1 MPFFGPG
8 CAYRHSVN
16 RAMKSSAANKTALGA
31 TMALGLL
38 LIVALLSYHRH
49 SEMAA
54 AMAVLSSGLVALV
67 IQREMVARQRAEME
81 LLRAQDELEDRVI
94 ERTAEINTANVA
106 LQAEV
111 LERQRADEALRH
123 AHDDLEQRVAD
134 RTRALGDANEVLQR
148 EIIERRKV
156 ADALRNSR
164 TLYHSLVENI
174 PVSIW
179 RTDVTGRFT
188 FVNEHLCAS
197 LGVTHEE
204 ILGKGVYDFYT
215 TATAERR
222 ARDDRNVL
230 DSENPFE
237 DIQEFE
243 TRSGRHGFE
252 QVLKTPFHDAE
263 GRTLGVQG
271 ISWDVTE
278 RRRAEEEMRRIQ
290 GQLERSNADLRH
302 KNEEIQ
308 NFYHTLSHE
317 LKTPLTSAREFVA
330 IVVDGLAG
338 GLNDTQKEYL
348 RIALESCNQLR
359 VCINDLL
366 DATRLETGKLSI
378 ELRPAELGAL
388 VERIVKALRPA
399 AKGKRI
405 ELSCEVEPGLP
416 VVSLDENRITQVI
429 TNLLNNALKFTE
441 PGGRIVARV
450 GASPEEPET
459 LEVSV
464 SDSGR
469 GIPAEQLGRIFDR
482 LYQVKSGDASTEQ
495 GVGLGLYICR
505 ELVRLHGGDISAEST
520 VDVGSKFTF
529 TLPLQPLL
537 HRANLL
543 LVDDDPAVREILSR
557 VLERAE
563 FTVSTAED
571 GESALQQIR
580 RQMPDVVLMDLEMPG
595 LDGPA
600 TLQEI
605 RKHWRSLPVILHTG
619 HVDGPLLTRALEW
632 SPFTVLAKPCPLDQ
646 LVQTVRDLDQR
657 GKEAPRFIHAHSANP
672 S

>member
-1 MPFFGPG
+1 
-8 CAYRHSVN
+8 
-16 RAMKSSAANKTALGA
+16 MKSSAANKTALGA
-31 TMALGLL
+31 TAVLSLL

-49 SEMAA
+49 GELAA

-67 IQREMVARQRAEME
+67 IQREMVARQRAEWE
-81 LLRAQDELEDRVI
+81 LIRAQEDLEDRVI

-111 LERQRADEALRH
+111 LERQRAEEALRR
-123 AHDDLEQRVAD
+123 AHDELEQRVAD
-134 RTRALGDANEVLQR
+134 RTRALADANEVLQR
-148 EIIERRKV
+148 EIVERRKV
-156 ADALRNSR
+156 GDALRNSR
-164 TLYHSLVENI
+164 TLYHSLVENL
-174 PVSIW
+174 PVNIW
-179 RTDVTGRFT
+179 RTDIAGRFT

-204 ILGKGVYDFYT
+204 ILGRTVYDFYT
-215 TATAERR
+215 TASAERR
-222 ARDDRNVL
+222 GSDDRAVL
-230 DSENPFE
+230 ESENPCE
-237 DIQEFE
+237 DIMEFE
-243 TRSGRHGFE
+243 TKSGRHGFE

-290 GQLERSNADLRH
+290 AQLERSNADLRH

-317 LKTPLTSAREFVA
+317 LKTPLTSAREFIA
-330 IVVDGLAG
+330 IVLDGLAG
-338 GLNDTQKEYL
+338 ELNDTQKEYL
-348 RIALESCNQLR
+348 RISMESCNQLR

-366 DATRLETGKLSI
+366 DATRLETGKLSV
-378 ELRPAELGAL
+378 ELKPVSPGSL
-388 VERIVKALRPA
+388 VERVVKALRPA
-399 AKGKRI
+399 AMGKRI

-416 VVSLDENRITQVI
+416 TVDLDESRITQVI

-441 PGGRIVARV
+441 PGGHIAARV
-450 GASPEEPET
+450 SASPEQGDAV
-459 LEVSV
+459 EVSV

-469 GIPAEQLGRIFDR
+469 GIPEEQLGRIFDR

-505 ELVRLHGGDISAEST
+505 ELVRLHGGDISVESKVGT
-520 VDVGSKFTF
+520 GSKFTF
-529 TLPLQPLL
+529 TLPLRPAP

-543 LVDDDPAVREILSR
+543 LVDDDPAMREILCG
-557 VLERAE
+557 VLERAQ
-563 FTVSTAED
+563 FTVATAED
-571 GESALQQIR
+571 GQSALQQIR

-605 RKHWRSLPVILHTG
+605 RKHWGALPVILHTG
-619 HVDGPLLTRALEW
+619 HVDGPLLNRALEW
-632 SPFTVLAKPCPLDQ
+632 SPFTVLAKPCPMEQ
-646 LVQTVRDLDQR
+646 LVRTVRGLDRR
-657 GKEAPRFIHAHSANP
+657 GQGAPPFTHLNGAKPVLKELAAP
-672 S
+672 

>member
-1 MPFFGPG
+1 M
-8 CAYRHSVN
+8 N
-16 RAMKSSAANKTALGA
+16 RAMTGSAANKTAAGA
-31 TMALGLL
+31 VAVLSLL
-38 LIVALLSYHRH
+38 LMVALLAYHRH
-49 SEMAA
+49 GELAA
-54 AMAVLSSGLVALV
+54 GMAVLSSGLVALV
-67 IQREMVARQRAEME
+67 IQREMAARLRAETE
-81 LLRAQDELEDRVI
+81 LLRAQEELERRVI

-111 LERQRADEALRH
+111 LERQRAEDALRR
-123 AHDDLEQRVAD
+123 AHDELERRVAD
-134 RTRALGDANEVLQR
+134 RTRALADANEVLQR
-148 EIIERRKV
+148 EIVERRKV

-164 TLYHSLVENI
+164 TLYHSLVENL

-179 RTDVTGRFT
+179 RTDIAGRFT

-204 ILGKGVYDFYT
+204 ILGKTVFDFYT
-215 TATAERR
+215 KATAECR
-222 ARDDRNVL
+222 ARDDQGVL
-230 DSENPFE
+230 ASENPFE

-330 IVVDGLAG
+330 IVMDGLAG
-338 GLNDTQKEYL
+338 GLNETQKDYL

-359 VCINDLL
+359 VCLNDLL

-378 ELRPAELGAL
+378 ELKPASLGAV
-388 VERIVKALRPA
+388 VERVVKTLRPA
-399 AKGKRI
+399 AAGKRI

-416 VVSLDENRITQVI
+416 PVSLDENRITQV
-429 TNLLNNALKFTE
+429 TANLLNNALKFTE
-441 PGGRIVARV
+441 PGGRIAVRV
-450 GASPEEPET
+450 TVPPEQAG
-459 LEVSV
+459 LAEVSV
-464 SDSGR
+464 SDTGR
-469 GIPAEQLGRIFDR
+469 GIPAEQLDRIFDR
-482 LYQVKSGDASTEQ
+482 LYQVKSGDATSEQ

-505 ELVRLHGGDISAEST
+505 ELVRLHGGNISVESK
-520 VDVGSKFTF
+520 VGEGSTFTF
-529 TLPLQPLL
+529 SLPLEPAALQ
-537 HRANLL
+537 RANLL
-543 LVDDDPAVREILSR
+543 LVDDDPEVREVLST

-563 FTVSTAED
+563 FAVATAGD
-571 GESALQQIR
+571 GQAALQEIR
-580 RQMPDVVLMDLEMPG
+580 RRVPDVVVMDLEMPG
-595 LDGPA
+595 LDGVA
-600 TLQEI
+600 TLMEI
-605 RKHWRSLPVILHTG
+605 RKHWGALPVILHTG
-619 HVDGPLLTRALEW
+619 HADGPLLNRALEW
-632 SPFTVLAKPCPLDQ
+632 SPFTVLAKPCPMDQ
-646 LVQTVRDLDQR
+646 LVRTVRGVNPR
-657 GKEAPRFIHAHSANP
+657 AREAPRFAPALSANP

>member
-8 CAYRHSVN
+8 SAYRHSVN
-16 RAMKSSAANKTALGA
+16 WAIKKSAANKTALGA
-31 TMALGLL
+31 TSVLSLL
-38 LIVALLSYHRH
+38 LIVALLSYHH
-49 SEMAA
+49 HGELAA
-54 AMAVLSSGLVALV
+54 AMAVLSSGLVAFV
-67 IQREMVARQRAEME
+67 IQREMIARQRAEAG

-111 LERQRADEALRH
+111 RERQRAEEALRH
-123 AHDDLEQRVAD
+123 AHDELEQNVAD
-134 RTRALGDANEVLQR
+134 RTRALGDAIEVLQR
-148 EIIERRKV
+148 EIVERRKV

-164 TLYHSLVENI
+164 TLYHSLVENL

-179 RTDVTGRFT
+179 RTDVAGRFT
-188 FVNEHLCAS
+188 FVNAHLCAS
-197 LGVTHEE
+197 LGVAHEE
-204 ILGKGVYDFYT
+204 ILGKSVSDFYT

-222 ARDDRNVL
+222 ARDDQNVL
-230 DSENPFE
+230 GSENPFE

-252 QVLKTPFHDAE
+252 QVLKTPFHDAD

-317 LKTPLTSAREFVA
+317 LKTPLTSAREFIA
-330 IVVDGLAG
+330 IVMDGLAG
-338 GLNDTQKEYL
+338 GLNKTQKEYL

-378 ELRPAELGAL
+378 ELKPASVGA
-388 VERIVKALRPA
+388 VVVRIVRALRPVA
-399 AKGKRI
+399 DSKRI
-405 ELSCEVEPGLP
+405 EMTCEVEPDLP
-416 VVSLDENRITQVI
+416 AVSLDENRITQVI

-441 PGGRIVARV
+441 AGGRIVASV
-450 GASPEEPET
+450 SLSLEQAGAV
-459 LEVSV
+459 EVAV

-469 GIPAEQLGRIFDR
+469 GIPAEQIGRIFDR

-505 ELVRLHGGDISAEST
+505 ELVRLHGGDISVESK
-520 VDVGSKFTF
+520 VGEGSKFTF
-529 TLPLQPLL
+529 TLPPQPTP

-543 LVDDDPAVREILSR
+543 LVDDDPVVREILSR

-563 FTVSTAED
+563 FTVATAED
-571 GESALQQIR
+571 GRSALQQIR
-580 RQMPDVVLMDLEMPG
+580 RQVPDVVLMDLEMPG
-595 LDGPA
+595 LDGAA
-600 TLQEI
+600 TLEEI
-605 RKHWRSLPVILHTG
+605 RKHWGALPVVLHTG
-619 HVDGPLLTRALEW
+619 LVDGPLLNRALKW
-632 SPFTVLAKPCPLDQ
+632 SPFSVLAKPCPMDQ
-646 LVQTVRDLDQR
+646 LVQTVRGLDRR
-657 GKEAPRFIHAHSANP
+657 GHEAPRFALAIGANP

>member
-1 MPFFGPG
+1 
-8 CAYRHSVN
+8 
-16 RAMKSSAANKTALGA
+16 MKNSAANKTALGA
-31 TMALGLL
+31 TAVLSLL

-49 SEMAA
+49 SELAA
-54 AMAVLSSGLVALV
+54 AMAVLSSGLVAFV
-67 IQREMVARQRAEME
+67 IQREMVARQRAEAG
-81 LLRAQDELEDRVI
+81 LRRAQDELEDRVI

-111 LERQRADEALRH
+111 LERQRAEEALRH
-123 AHDDLEQRVAD
+123 AHNELEQHVAD
-134 RTRALGDANEVLQR
+134 RTRALGDAIEVLQR
-148 EIIERRKV
+148 EIVERRKV

-164 TLYHSLVENI
+164 TLYHSLVENL
-174 PVSIW
+174 PVNIW
-179 RTDVTGRFT
+179 RTDVAGRFT
-188 FVNEHLCAS
+188 FVNAHLCAS
-197 LGVTHEE
+197 LGVAHEE
-204 ILGKGVYDFYT
+204 ILGKSVSDFYT

-222 ARDDRNVL
+222 VRDDRDVL
-230 DSENPFE
+230 KSESPFE

-252 QVLKTPFHDAE
+252 QVLKTPFHDAD
-263 GRTLGVQG
+263 GRMLGVQG

-302 KNEEIQ
+302 KNEEVQ

-317 LKTPLTSAREFVA
+317 LKTPLTSAREFIA
-330 IVVDGLAG
+330 IVMDGLAG
-338 GLNDTQKEYL
+338 GLNKTQKEYL

-378 ELRPAELGAL
+378 DLKPASVGAV
-388 VERIVKALRPA
+388 VERIVKALCPA
-399 AKGKRI
+399 AAGKRI
-405 ELSCEVEPGLP
+405 ELTCEVEPGLP
-416 VVSLDENRITQVI
+416 MVSLDENRVTQVI

-441 PGGRIVARV
+441 PGGRIVASV
-450 GASPEEPET
+450 SSS
-459 LEVSV
+459 LEQAGVVEVAV

-469 GIPAEQLGRIFDR
+469 GIPAEQLDRIFDR

-495 GVGLGLYICR
+495 GVGLGLFICR
-505 ELVRLHGGDISAEST
+505 ELVRLHGGDISVESKLGE
-520 VDVGSKFTF
+520 GSRFTF
-529 TLPLQPLL
+529 TLPLEPTPQ
-537 HRANLL
+537 RANLL
-543 LVDDDPAVREILSR
+543 LVDDDPAVREILCR

-571 GESALQQIR
+571 GQSALQQIR

-605 RKHWRSLPVILHTG
+605 RKHWGALPVILHTG
-619 HVDGPLLTRALEW
+619 HVDGLLMNRALEW
-632 SPFTVLAKPCPLDQ
+632 SPFTVLAKPCPMDQ
-646 LVQTVRDLDQR
+646 LVRTVRGLDQR
-657 GKEAPRFIHAHSANP
+657 GKEAPRLGPRLAPANATNP

>member
-1 MPFFGPG
+1 
-8 CAYRHSVN
+8 
-16 RAMKSSAANKTALGA
+16 MKSSAANKTALGA
-31 TMALGLL
+31 AAVLSLL

-49 SEMAA
+49 GELAA
-54 AMAVLSSGLVALV
+54 AMAVLSSGLVAVV
-67 IQREMVARQRAEME
+67 IQREMAARQRAEME

-123 AHDDLEQRVAD
+123 AHDELEQRVAD

-148 EIIERRKV
+148 EIVERRKV
-156 ADALRNSR
+156 GDALRNSR
-164 TLYHSLVENI
+164 TLYHSLVENL

-204 ILGKGVYDFYT
+204 ILGRSVSDFYT
-215 TATAERR
+215 TATAARR
-222 ARDDRNVL
+222 ERDDQNVL
-230 DSENPFE
+230 ASENPFE

-252 QVLKTPFHDAE
+252 QVLKSPFHDAD

-317 LKTPLTSAREFVA
+317 LKTPLTSAREFIA

-338 GLNDTQKEYL
+338 ELNDTQKEYL
-348 RIALESCNQLR
+348 RISLESCNQLR

-378 ELRPAELGAL
+378 ELKPASLGAV
-388 VERIVKALRPA
+388 VERVVKTLRPA
-399 AKGKRI
+399 ATGKHI
-405 ELSCEVEPGLP
+405 ELVCEVEAGLP
-416 VVSLDENRITQVI
+416 AVSLDENRITQVI

-441 PGGRIVARV
+441 PGGRILAGVSSAPEQAGVVEVA
-450 GASPEEPET
+450 
-459 LEVSV
+459 V
-464 SDSGR
+464 SDSGC

-482 LYQVKSGDASTEQ
+482 LYQIKSGDASTEQ

-505 ELVRLHGGDISAEST
+505 ELVRLHGGDISVESKIGA
-520 VDVGSKFTF
+520 GSTFTF
-529 TLPLQPLL
+529 TLPLQPAL

-543 LVDDDPAVREILSR
+543 LVDDDPAMREILSG

-580 RQMPDVVLMDLEMPG
+580 RRMPDVVLMDLEMPG

-619 HVDGPLLTRALEW
+619 HVDGPLLNRALEW
-632 SPFTVLAKPCPLDQ
+632 SPFTVLAKPCPMDQ
-646 LVQTVRDLDQR
+646 LVQTVRGLDQR
-657 GKEAPRFIHAHSANP
+657 GREAPRLAPAIGANP

>member
-1 MPFFGPG
+1 
-8 CAYRHSVN
+8 
-16 RAMKSSAANKTALGA
+16 
-31 TMALGLL
+31 MA
-38 LIVALLSYHRH
+38 
-49 SEMAA
+49 
-54 AMAVLSSGLVALV
+54 
-67 IQREMVARQRAEME
+67 ARQRAEAE
-81 LLRAQDELEDRVI
+81 LLRAQDELEHRVT

-111 LERQRADEALRH
+111 LERQRAEEALRH
-123 AHDDLEQRVAD
+123 AHDELEQHVAD
-134 RTRALGDANEVLQR
+134 RTRALGDAIEVLQR
-148 EIIERRKV
+148 EIVERRKV

-164 TLYHSLVENI
+164 TLYHSLVENL
-174 PVSIW
+174 PVNIW
-179 RTDVTGRFT
+179 RTDVAGRFT
-188 FVNEHLCAS
+188 FVNAHLCAS
-197 LGVTHEE
+197 LGVAHEE
-204 ILGKGVYDFYT
+204 ILGKSVSDFYT

-230 DSENPFE
+230 DTEHPFE

-252 QVLKTPFHDAE
+252 QVLKTPFHDAD

-317 LKTPLTSAREFVA
+317 LKTPLTSAREFIA
-330 IVVDGLAG
+330 IVMDGLAG
-338 GLNDTQKEYL
+338 GLNKTQREYL

-378 ELRPAELGAL
+378 DLKPASLGTL
-388 VERIVKALRPA
+388 VGRIVKALRPA
-399 AKGKRI
+399 AAGKRI
-405 ELSCEVEPGLP
+405 ELTCEVEPDVP
-416 VVSLDENRITQVI
+416 AVSVDENRITQVI

-441 PGGRIVARV
+441 PNGRIVARV
-450 GASPEEPET
+450 SSSIDQADMV
-459 LEVSV
+459 EVSV
-464 SDSGR
+464 SDTGR
-469 GIPAEQLGRIFDR
+469 GIPAEQLDRIFDR

-505 ELVRLHGGDISAEST
+505 DLVRLHGGDICVESK
-520 VDVGSKFTF
+520 VGEGSKFTF
-529 TLPLQPLL
+529 TLPLQPTL

-571 GESALQQIR
+571 GQSALQQIR
-580 RQMPDVVLMDLEMPG
+580 RQVPDVVLMDLEMPG

-619 HVDGPLLTRALEW
+619 HVNGPLLNRALEW
-632 SPFTVLAKPCPLDQ
+632 SPFTVLAKPCPMDQ

-657 GKEAPRFIHAHSANP
+657 GKEAPRFAHAHGVNP

>member
-1 MPFFGPG
+1 MNWGK
-8 CAYRHSVN
+8 N
-16 RAMKSSAANKTALGA
+16 SSAANKTALGA
-31 TMALGLL
+31 TTALSLL

-49 SEMAA
+49 GELAA
-54 AMAVLSSGLVALV
+54 AMAVLSSGLVALI
-67 IQREMVARQRAEME
+67 IQREMAARQRAEAE
-81 LLRAQDELEDRVI
+81 LHRTQDDLEDRVI

-111 LERQRADEALRH
+111 LERQRAEEALRH
-123 AHDDLEQRVAD
+123 ARDELELRVTE
-134 RTRALGDANEVLQR
+134 RTRALADANAVLQR
-148 EIIERRKV
+148 EIVERRKV

-164 TLYHSLVENI
+164 TLYHSLVENL
-174 PVSIW
+174 PVNIW
-179 RTDVTGRFT
+179 RTDIAGRFT
-188 FVNEHLCAS
+188 FVNEHLCAG

-204 ILGKGVYDFYT
+204 ILGRGVSDFYT

-230 DSENPFE
+230 ESENPFE

-243 TRSGRHGFE
+243 TKSGRHGFE
-252 QVLKTPFHDAE
+252 QVLKSPFHDAD

-290 GQLERSNADLRH
+290 AQVERSNADLRH

-317 LKTPLTSAREFVA
+317 LKTPLTSAREFIA
-330 IVVDGLAG
+330 IVMDGLAG
-338 GLNDTQKEYL
+338 GLNSTQKEYL

-378 ELRPAELGAL
+378 ELKLASPGAVAER
-388 VERIVKALRPA
+388 VVKALRPA
-399 AKGKRI
+399 AIGKRI
-405 ELSCEVEPGLP
+405 ELACEVEPGLP
-416 VVSLDENRITQVI
+416 AVRLDENRIMQVI
-429 TNLLNNALKFTE
+429 TNLLNNALKFTN
-441 PGGRIVARV
+441 PGGHIVARV
-450 GASPEEPET
+450 ALSPEQADAV
-459 LEVSV
+459 EVSV
-464 SDSGR
+464 SDTGR
-469 GIPAEQLGRIFDR
+469 GIPPAQLDRIFDR

-505 ELVRLHGGDISAEST
+505 ELVRLHGGDIIVESK
-520 VDVGSKFTF
+520 VGAGSKFTF
-529 TLPLQPLL
+529 TLPLQPKVQ
-537 HRANLL
+537 RANLL
-543 LVDDDPAVREILSR
+543 VVDDDPEVRQVLST

-563 FTVSTAED
+563 FAVATAED
-571 GESALQQIR
+571 GQSALQEIR

-595 LDGPA
+595 MDGPA

-619 HVDGPLLTRALEW
+619 HVDGPLLSRALEW
-632 SPFTVLAKPCPLDQ
+632 SPFTVLAKPCPMDQ
-646 LVQTVRDLDQR
+646 LVQTVRGLDRR
-657 GKEAPRFIHAHSANP
+657 GHDAPRLAHANGTNP